1 MTPAPQNYV
10 SILLC
15 IFHFSALVLAMGVI
29 LYISSVNDEVSHR
42 KKTETD
48 PSNTFTYR
56 YGWAFFFGAASFL
69 CAMIAAVS
77 NISIY
82 IRHLSYGA
90 TPSVLS
96 QQNQDKKPIADKNN
110 LSSEEGQFAKEATT
124 GQRDTDNVRVVYSSF
139 IL

>member
-1 MTPAPQNYV
+1 
-10 SILLC
+10 
-15 IFHFSALVLAMGVI
+15 MGVI

-48 PSNTFTYR
+48 PSNTFTYH

-90 TPSVLS
+90 TPSVPTH
-96 QQNQDKKPIADKNN
+96 QNQDKKPIMDKTNP
-110 LSSEEGQFAKEATT
+110 SSGEAQAAKEPTS
-124 GQRDTDNVRVVYSSF
+124 GQRDTENVRVVYSSF